1 MKMMN
6 MDRIRSKLSI
16 SDANRLKH
24 NDMIIDEFISSMN
37 KLLKKNDMVLNEIT
51 ASTNRLHESIDRLDK
66 HFYDIINQK
75 NKMGALRFEEVLT
88 RELSAIS
95 PKNMTVTLD
104 KTGMLFLSKET
115 VEKIGID
122 KTDMTISNMQWYGLI
137 SCDSDYLKPN
147 PFTISFVYM
156 SYPTYKENL
165 YPLIK
170 HGNTFCLDLQNSLLF
185 AYMTPAN
192 YILECNNR
200 ETKYFFTYR
209 LIRCAEKINEKE
221 INISKNGVNNT
232 KHKRNNIKKG
242 KRSI

>member
-1 MKMMN
+1 MMKVYTN
-6 MDRIRSKLSI
+6 RIGSKLSV

-51 ASTNRLHESIDRLDK
+51 ATTNRLHESIDRLDK
-66 HFYDIINQK
+66 YFYDILNHK
-75 NKMGALRFEEVLT
+75 NKMGAFRFEEELI

-95 PKNMTVTLD
+95 PKNMSVTLD
-104 KTGMLFLSKET
+104 KTGLLFLSKET
-115 VEKIGID
+115 VERIGID
-122 KTDMTISNMQWYGLI
+122 KTDMIGNMQWYGLI
-137 SCDSDYLKPN
+137 SCDSDYMKPN

-156 SYPTYKENL
+156 AYPTYKENL

-170 HGNTFCLDLQNSLLF
+170 HGNTFCIDLHNSILF
-185 AYMTPAN
+185 EYMTPAN

-209 LIRCAEKINEKE
+209 LVRCAEKINEND
-221 INISKNGVNNT
+221 INISKSDANNT

>member
-1 MKMMN
+1 MGV
-6 MDRIRSKLSI
+6 
-16 SDANRLKH
+16 LK
-24 NDMIIDEFISSMN
+24 
-37 KLLKKNDMVLNEIT
+37 
-51 ASTNRLHESIDRLDK
+51 
-66 HFYDIINQK
+66 
-75 NKMGALRFEEVLT
+75 FEEELT

-95 PKNMTVTLD
+95 PKIMTVTLD
-104 KTGMLFLSKET
+104 KTGMLFLSKEV

-122 KTDMTISNMQWYGLI
+122 KTNMIGNMQWYGLI

-156 SYPTYKENL
+156 AYPTYKENL

-170 HGNTFCLDLQNSLLF
+170 RGNTFCLDLQNSLLF

-209 LIRCAEKINEKE
+209 LIRCAEKINENE

-242 KRSI
+242 KKSI

>member
-6 MDRIRSKLSI
+6 MDRIGSKLSV
-16 SDANRLKH
+16 SDANGLKH

-37 KLLKKNDMVLNEIT
+37 KMLKKNDMVLNEIT

-75 NKMGALRFEEVLT
+75 NKMGAFRFEEELT

-95 PKNMTVTLD
+95 KTKTMSVTLD

-122 KTDMTISNMQWYGLI
+122 KTNMIGNMQWYGLI

-156 SYPTYKENL
+156 AYPTYKENL

-209 LIRCAEKINEKE
+209 LIKCAEKINENE

-242 KRSI
+242 KKSI

>member
-1 MKMMN
+1 MMKVY
-6 MDRIRSKLSI
+6 MDRIESKLSI

-37 KLLKKNDMVLNEIT
+37 KMLKKNDMVLNEIT

-66 HFYDIINQK
+66 LYDILNQK
-75 NKMGALRFEEVLT
+75 NKMGALRFEEALT

-95 PKNMTVTLD
+95 PKIMSVTLD
-104 KTGMLFLSKET
+104 KTGMLFLSKEV

-122 KTDMTISNMQWYGLI
+122 KTNMIGNMQWYGLI
-137 SCDSDYLKPN
+137 SCDSDYMKPN

-156 SYPTYKENL
+156 AYPTYKENL

-170 HGNTFCLDLQNSLLF
+170 RGNTFCLDLQNSLLF
-185 AYMTPAN
+185 ASYMTPAN

-209 LIRCAEKINEKE
+209 LIKCAEKINENE

-242 KRSI
+242 KKSI

>member
-1 MKMMN
+1 MMKVYT
-6 MDRIRSKLSI
+6 DRIGSKLSV

-37 KLLKKNDMVLNEIT
+37 TLLKKNDMVLNEIT
-51 ASTNRLHESIDRLDK
+51 ATTNRLHESIDRLDK
-66 HFYDIINQK
+66 YFYDILNHK
-75 NKMGALRFEEVLT
+75 NKMGAFKFEEELI
-88 RELSAIS
+88 RELSVIS
-95 PKNMTVTLD
+95 PKIMTVTLN
-104 KTGMLFLSKET
+104 KSGMLFLSKET

-122 KTDMTISNMQWYGLI
+122 KTNMIGNMQWYGLI
-137 SCDSDYLKPN
+137 SCDSDYMKPN

-170 HGNTFCLDLQNSLLF
+170 RGNTFCLDLQNSLLF

-200 ETKYFFTYR
+200 ETKYFYTYR
-209 LIRCAEKINEKE
+209 LIRCAEKINENE

-242 KRSI
+242 KKSI

>member
-1 MKMMN
+1 MMKVY
-6 MDRIRSKLSI
+6 MDRIESKLSI

-37 KLLKKNDMVLNEIT
+37 KMLKKNDMVLNEIT
-51 ASTNRLHESIDRLDK
+51 ASTNRLHESIDRFDK
-66 HFYDIINQK
+66 YFYDIINQK
-75 NKMGALRFEEVLT
+75 NKMGVLKFEEELT

-95 PKNMTVTLD
+95 PKTMSVTLD
-104 KTGMLFLSKET
+104 KTGMLFLSKE
-115 VEKIGID
+115 VIEKIGID
-122 KTDMTISNMQWYGLI
+122 KTDMIGNMQWYGLI
-137 SCDSDYLKPN
+137 SCDSDYMKPN

-156 SYPTYKENL
+156 AYPTYKENL

-170 HGNTFCLDLQNSLLF
+170 RGNTFCLDLQNSLLF

-209 LIRCAEKINEKE
+209 LIKCAEKINENE

-242 KRSI
+242 KKSI